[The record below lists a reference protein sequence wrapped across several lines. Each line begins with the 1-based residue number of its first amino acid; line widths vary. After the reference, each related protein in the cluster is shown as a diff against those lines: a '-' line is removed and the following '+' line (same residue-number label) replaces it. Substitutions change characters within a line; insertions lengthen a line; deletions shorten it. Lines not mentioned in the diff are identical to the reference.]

1 MLFPPLML
9 RAQGPGSQ
17 VGETCLRLYRAGG
30 RTYEIFNEF
39 PQFRI
44 QLANSKSIRSIFL
57 NLSFPEKVEIVEPKT
72 SGQPQNETKTKNQI
86 KECEKEKGTKEP
98 ENKKEREEIG
108 ESNVF
113 GFLTEHFNLT
123 EEVEMDD
130 LTPDAEPNQAEE
142 EDSDPE
148 IRELEGKNKCQHQM
162 PLRMQ

>member
-1 MLFPPLML
+1 MLKIIP
-9 RAQGPGSQ
+9 
-17 VGETCLRLYRAGG
+17 G

-39 PQFRI
+39 PQFWI

-86 KECEKEKGTKEP
+86 TESEKEKGTKEP

-113 GFLTEHFNLT
+113 GGR
-123 EEVEMDD
+123 
-130 LTPDAEPNQAEE
+130 
-142 EDSDPE
+142 S
-148 IRELEGKNKCQHQM
+148 G
-162 PLRMQ
+162 